1 MYTTL
6 KVAAMDDLSGDEL
19 TVRQKTGQLLVQRIM
34 TEVAKDLHAHRE
46 ECKNPAGIE
55 NFVNCVELQFGG
67 VEYLTDDYDEHQVYS
82 STATFTNAEEVEKYG
97 TEFVW
102 AMKFSDFAPI
112 PLSKMTSG
120 RLIVGNQTIS
130 VFGVHDFFGVHHTGF
145 ANLQINSRNE
155 ITFTF
160 SGDDNV
166 SALSGTIQGLNEA
179 DKELIMD
186 GSIGA
191 NELCEYIF
199 YGVHLNSPGAV
210 FLPKEIMDPRESAVQ
225 NTLKCF
231 LKLSKSISQPFVET
245 GNVCAEDIAFRQLV
259 LKAIG
264 TKQDQENCEL
274 VSKYAALTCAK
285 DCIDHVRISDFEEGN
300 NYLARLSDCSL
311 IKNEEGVCRW
321 VVPLQAN
328 LSSISSLCIFI
339 SNIFARYRA
348 DLNYRWYLVD
358 RDETKALI
366 ELQFNLNTIIRGYVS
381 LETLDTNDDLFQHC
395 LRDVVEAG
403 RVRIDIFEISFSWSS
418 IVETLDVCI

>member
-1 MYTTL
+1 M
-6 KVAAMDDLSGDEL
+6 
-19 TVRQKTGQLLVQRIM
+19 
-34 TEVAKDLHAHRE
+34 
-46 ECKNPAGIE
+46 
-55 NFVNCVELQFGG
+55 
-67 VEYLTDDYDEHQVYS
+67 
-82 STATFTNAEEVEKYG
+82 
-97 TEFVW
+97 
-102 AMKFSDFAPI
+102 
-112 PLSKMTSG
+112 
-120 RLIVGNQTIS
+120 
-130 VFGVHDFFGVHHTGF
+130 
-145 ANLQINSRNE
+145 
-155 ITFTF
+155 
-160 SGDDNV
+160 
-166 SALSGTIQGLNEA
+166 
-179 DKELIMD
+179 
-186 GSIGA
+186 
-191 NELCEYIF
+191 
-199 YGVHLNSPGAV
+199 
-210 FLPKEIMDPRESAVQ
+210 
-225 NTLKCF
+225 
-231 LKLSKSISQPFVET
+231 
-245 GNVCAEDIAFRQLV
+245 V

-264 TKQDQENCEL
+264 SKQDQENCKL
-274 VSKYAALTCAK
+274 VSKYAALTRVK

-328 LSSISSLCIFI
+328 VSSISSLCLFI

>member
-1 MYTTL
+1 M
-6 KVAAMDDLSGDEL
+6 L
-19 TVRQKTGQLLVQRIM
+19 TERN
-34 TEVAKDLHAHRE
+34 A
-46 ECKNPAGIE
+46 KNPAGIE

-67 VEYLTDDYDEHQVYS
+67 VEYLTDDYDENQVYS

-210 FLPKEIMDPRESAVQ
+210 FLPKEIIDPRESAAQ

-274 VSKYAALTCAK
+274 VSKYAALTRVK
-285 DCIDHVRISDFEEGN
+285 DFIDHVRISDFEEGK
-300 NYLARLSDCSL
+300 NYLARLSDGSL

-348 DLNYRWYLVD
+348 DLTYRWYLVD

-366 ELQFNLNTIIRGYVS
+366 ELQFNLNSIIRGYVS
-381 LETLDTNDDLFQHC
+381 LETLDANDDLFEHY